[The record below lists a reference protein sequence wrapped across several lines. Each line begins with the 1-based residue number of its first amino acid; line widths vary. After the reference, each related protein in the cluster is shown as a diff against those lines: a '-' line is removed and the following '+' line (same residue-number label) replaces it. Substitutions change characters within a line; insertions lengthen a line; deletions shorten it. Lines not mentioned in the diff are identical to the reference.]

1 MFWFYFWIIILIISF
16 ILAIILSIGP
26 SKIHNSSIFGAI
38 VVILFFIS
46 RIGIFISD
54 ETYLVLPYF
63 LNFIIGI
70 PVLILGIIIGIL
82 AEIQIKFDSFS
93 GAAEGKTL
101 ITKGIYG
108 KIRHPI
114 YLSEILWPIGL
125 VLIMGRFLSIFV
137 VIVCAICL
145 LAYIPIEEQNLIRVH
160 GDKYKEYKKQV
171 PMIFPIKIRRKT

>member
-26 SKIHNSSIFGAI
+26 SKIHNSSIFAAI

-108 KIRHPI
+108 KT
-114 YLSEILWPIGL
+114 SW
-125 VLIMGRFLSIFV
+125 
-137 VIVCAICL
+137 
-145 LAYIPIEEQNLIRVH
+145 
-160 GDKYKEYKKQV
+160 
-171 PMIFPIKIRRKT
+171 